1 MTRETTFLLSLALLV
16 VAAACVSA
24 SGWILFVR
32 DRRASRAAGEAEPEA
47 ADPTRASRPSRTD

>member
-32 DRRASRAAGEAEPEA
+32 DHRASRTAGDAEPQA
-47 ADPTRASRPSRTD
+47 TDATRASRPSRTD